1 MLTLSEHALRQS
13 GRSIFLRRLDDAL
26 ARLDDTW
33 AVQARDERQ
42 AFLSEAWQ
50 QADALG
56 LHSERGVAGYALA
69 ARWLG
74 LRFEQDV
81 PLLMALLNA
90 PMPEV
95 RKLHGLSDWVHDQLG
110 PHATAASG
118 DAAIRHSFALT
129 EPWGRHA

>member
-13 GRSIFLRRLDDAL
+13 GRSVFLRRLDDAL
-26 ARLDDTW
+26 ARLDRTW

-56 LHSERGVAGYALA
+56 LRSERGVAGYALA
-69 ARWLG
+69 ARWMG
-74 LRFEQDV
+74 LRFEQEV
-81 PLLMALLNA
+81 PLLMALLKA

-95 RKLHGLSDWVHDQLG
+95 RKTRDESTLK
-110 PHATAASG
+110 ACAAAHQSTL
-118 DAAIRHSFALT
+118 A
-129 EPWGRHA
+129 